1 MAVPVQ
7 LKDFRNFL
15 YLCWKHLN
23 LPSPTSLQ
31 TDIADYIQSKNKRLV
46 IQAFRGVGKS
56 WVTSCY
62 VCHQLLLNPQI
73 KILVISAS
81 KQRAD
86 DFSTFTLRLI
96 EEMPILQHL
105 IPSDKQRKSKVAFDV
120 ATATASHAPSVKSLG
135 ITSNITGSRADLII
149 ADDVENVNNSMTQ
162 GQRDKLSEL
171 VKEFDA
177 CITPERGR
185 IIYLGTPQTEN
196 SLYDVLPQRGFK
208 KRIWTARVPSKKQYE
223 AYGKDLAPIISLMY
237 ESGENKGQPTD
248 PQRFDEEDLAERE
261 ASYGRSGFNLQFQLD
276 TRLADQD
283 RYPLKLS
290 DLTVMSCNPETA
302 PEKVIWS
309 TNPENRINDLPCVG
323 MTGDAYY
330 RPMQIQGDFIPYT
343 GAVMAIDPSGV
354 GDNETSFAVVK
365 FLNGNLY
372 LTKAGG
378 LRGGFSEYVLQKLAN
393 IAKEQNVKLILCESN
408 FGQDMFQ
415 ELLKP
420 YLKRTYP
427 CQIESVRHQTQK
439 EVRILS
445 VLEPVLNQH
454 KLIVDHSVIKDD
466 FESTQHLPPEQA
478 LRRQLFYQMSRLT
491 ASKGSLNYDDRIDVL
506 SFAVGYWVD
515 QMARDQ
521 DQAVFDRK
529 QQAIRDDLEVFM
541 KQAVG
546 RKPKGN
552 IWMDI

>member
-1 MAVPVQ
+1 
-7 LKDFRNFL
+7 
-15 YLCWKHLN
+15 
-23 LPSPTSLQ
+23 
-31 TDIADYIQSKNKRLV
+31 
-46 IQAFRGVGKS
+46 
-56 WVTSCY
+56 
-62 VCHQLLLNPQI
+62 
-73 KILVISAS
+73 
-81 KQRAD
+81 
-86 DFSTFTLRLI
+86 
-96 EEMPILQHL
+96 
-105 IPSDKQRKSKVAFDV
+105 
-120 ATATASHAPSVKSLG
+120 
-135 ITSNITGSRADLII
+135 
-149 ADDVENVNNSMTQ
+149 
-162 GQRDKLSEL
+162 
-171 VKEFDA
+171 
-177 CITPERGR
+177 
-185 IIYLGTPQTEN
+185 
-196 SLYDVLPQRGFK
+196 
-208 KRIWTARVPSKKQYE
+208 
-223 AYGKDLAPIISLMY
+223 
-237 ESGENKGQPTD
+237 
-248 PQRFDEEDLAERE
+248 
-261 ASYGRSGFNLQFQLD
+261 
-276 TRLADQD
+276 
-283 RYPLKLS
+283 
-290 DLTVMSCNPETA
+290 MSCNPETA
-302 PEKVIWS
+302 PEKVIWA

-343 GAVMAIDPSGV
+343 GAVMARDPSGV

-478 LRRQLFYQMSRLT
+478 LRRQLFYQISRLT

>member
-1 MAVPVQ
+1 MVPVQ

-23 LPSPTSLQ
+23 LPKPTSLQ
-31 TDIADYIQSKNKRLV
+31 TDIADYIQSKNKR
-46 IQAFRGVGKS
+46 IIISAFRGVGKS
-56 WVTSCY
+56 WITSCY

-223 AYGKDLAPIISLMY
+223 SYGKDLAPVVSLLY
-237 ESGENKGQPTD
+237 ETDSKNIGQPTD
-248 PQRFDEEDLAERE
+248 PDRFDEEDLNERE

-290 DLTVMSCNPETA
+290 DLTVMSCNPDTA
-302 PEKVIWS
+302 PEKVIWAS
-309 TNPENRINDLPCVG
+309 NPENRINDLPCVG
-323 MTGDAYY
+323 MSGDAYY
-330 RPMQIQGDFIPYT
+330 RPMQIQGDYLDYT
-343 GAVMAIDPSGV
+343 GSVMAIDPSGV

-372 LTKAGG
+372 LTKSGG
-378 LRGGFSEYVLQKLAN
+378 LRGGFSDYVLQKLAN
-393 IAKEQNVKLILCESN
+393 IAKDQKVKLILCEAN

-415 ELLKP
+415 QLLKP

-427 CQIESVRHQTQK
+427 CTIESVRHQTQK

-445 VLEPVLNQH
+445 CLEPVLNQH

-491 ASKGSLNYDDRIDVL
+491 SAKASLNYDDRIDVL
-506 SFAVGYWVD
+506 SFAVQYWVD

-529 QQAIRDDLEVFM
+529 QEQIRADLEVFM
-541 KQAVG
+541 KHAVG
-546 RKPKGN
+546 SKPKSN
-552 IWMDI
+552 SWIDI